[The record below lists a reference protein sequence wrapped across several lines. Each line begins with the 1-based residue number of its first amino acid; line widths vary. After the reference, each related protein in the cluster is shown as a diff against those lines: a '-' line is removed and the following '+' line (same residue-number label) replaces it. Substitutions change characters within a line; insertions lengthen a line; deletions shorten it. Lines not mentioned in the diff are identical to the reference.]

1 MGERVPGSWEG
12 RAMGADGLNTVVVN
26 QKDGAP
32 EGAVFIGRPSPF
44 GGPFVI
50 GKSDTRAEVV
60 EKYRA

>member
-1 MGERVPGSWEG
+1 
-12 RAMGADGLNTVVVN
+12 MGAGELSAVVVN
-26 QKDGAP
+26 RKDGAP

-44 GGPFVI
+44 GNPFVI